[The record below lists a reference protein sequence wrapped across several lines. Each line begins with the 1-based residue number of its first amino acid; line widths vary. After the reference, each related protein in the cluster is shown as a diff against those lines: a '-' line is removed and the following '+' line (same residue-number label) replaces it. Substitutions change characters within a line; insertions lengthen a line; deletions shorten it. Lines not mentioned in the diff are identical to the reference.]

1 MSYVFFQESQKTLP
15 TAVKIW
21 KILSCGFR
29 HQFLSLSHCTQQGC
43 SSVTPLL
50 VHAQFDSASAYW
62 PYRNDPQKA
71 SICSTG
77 QNLAQCM
84 RSTTH
89 DPGLP
94 THSSKSLRVCSTQ
107 HNHSCAKP
115 SFGCYCWGTLMSFL
129 IGLQGKVSCTAS
141 AHVFSFK
148 CPRASERWILSF
160 SSQMSIFVT
169 VFLPVDHVK
178 KPGFP
183 KFPITAGLLS
193 FPYCLF
199 CMPFQWL
206 LREWQVL
213 SFLSAFLFLIL
224 LGEAERE
231 QQDNSKVSTELL
243 KA

>member
-1 MSYVFFQESQKTLP
+1 MEMTHKRQVYALLGRTL
-15 TAVKIW
+15 
-21 KILSCGFR
+21 LSACIAPLTTLACPLIPPSPLGF
-29 HQFLSLSHCTQQGC
+29 
-43 SSVTPLL
+43 V
-50 VHAQFDSASAYW
+50 
-62 PYRNDPQKA
+62 
-71 SICSTG
+71 
-77 QNLAQCM
+77 
-84 RSTTH
+84 
-89 DPGLP
+89 LP
-94 THSSKSLRVCSTQ
+94 TQ

-129 IGLQGKVSCTAS
+129 IGLQGKVSRTAS
-141 AHVFSFK
+141 ARVFSFK
-148 CPRASERWILSF
+148 CPRASEQWILSF

-224 LGEAERE
+224 LVEAERE